1 MATTKPAMDN
11 QQNKNNTPTDAKA
24 NVTVTVTTNTPPNNT
39 APTTNTQTQVAP
51 QNTGVATT
59 GTKSLSTFLA
69 QDNVKKKFA
78 EVLGEKAN
86 GFITSI
92 LGAVNSSEQLKNA
105 EQSSIYTSALMAAT
119 LDLPINQNFGFAY
132 LVPFNDRK
140 SGKQLCQFM
149 LGYKGL
155 RQLAIRSGQ
164 YKELDAKPVY
174 EGQKID
180 DNSFSG
186 YHFEWNKKTSEKII
200 GYVSYFK
207 LTSGYENMFYMSKEE
222 ITAHGK
228 QYSQTFKKGFGH
240 WVDNFDKQA
249 LKTVSKLHLN
259 SGYAPL
265 SIEMQKGMTADNSVI
280 KDADTME
287 VEYVD
292 AVSHE
297 EKVKS
302 TIQDNAN
309 IETVS
314 FEEVANTDANSTTE
328 NISATEKADLF
339 GS

>member
-1 MATTKPAMDN
+1 MANTKPSLD
-11 QQNKNNTPTDAKA
+11 NKNNQILDAKNTTETKA
-24 NVTVTVTTNTPPNNT
+24 NTNNITQTSTVTTSNINT
-39 APTTNTQTQVAP
+39 AVSTS
-51 QNTGVATT
+51 TT
-59 GTKSLSTFLA
+59 GTKSLSNFLA
-69 QDNVKKKFA
+69 QENVKKKFA

-105 EQSSIYTSALMAAT
+105 ELTSIYTSALMGAT

-155 RQLAIRSGQ
+155 RQLAIRSGL
-164 YKELDAKPVY
+164 YRELDAKPVY
-174 EGQKID
+174 EGQKVD

-186 YHFEWNKKTSEKII
+186 YHFEWNKKSSEKII

-207 LTSGYENMFYMSKEE
+207 LTSGYENMFYMSKED

-265 SIEMQKGMTADNSVI
+265 SIEMQKGMTADQAVI

-297 EKVKS
+297 ERVKS
-302 TIQDNAN
+302 TIQENAN

-314 FEEVANTDANSTTE
+314 FEEFNSNE
-328 NISATEKADLF
+328 SLSNNTEKTDLF